1 MRSLAWATAPV
12 HGSGVRFP
20 RLVSVSLAAV
30 VVLAMACGNASTEAP
45 VADATPDASTG
56 ADGSESADGTAAAG
70 DGGTSTDGAT
80 CTTCARDWSAHPPV
94 AQISAAS
101 ELWVLSDIH
110 GDYSAFTN
118 LLLGAKLI
126 AAAPATP
133 AAVKWTG
140 GTAYLVVVGDL
151 IDKGPDAV
159 DVVRLAA
166 ALQVAASAAG
176 GGVVVTMG
184 NHEAEFLA
192 DPLNSKAS
200 GASGFDPELQSA
212 GLTPAATA
220 AGQNDVGA
228 FLRNLPF
235 AASVSGWF
243 FAHAG
248 KTDGRTIA
256 KLSSDLQAGVD
267 ANGFGA
273 PVLSA
278 VDSILEVKLNAKAPQ
293 WWDATGDAQA
303 LLTQWTSALGVK
315 HLVMGHQPGGVGFA
329 DLTTRAADKMIQKYG
344 GLLFLVDTGLSVG
357 TDGTGGA
364 FLHVR
369 SPGTAS
375 ESFEEVLPS
384 GAPKPL

>member
-1 MRSLAWATAPV
+1 MSSKSSKSATPIARLSCHLRAFGQATLLA
-12 HGSGVRFP
+12 
-20 RLVSVSLAAV
+20 LVL
-30 VVLAMACGNASTEAP
+30 ACGNASTAGGSASP
-45 VADATPDASTG
+45 TPGADAATALPD
-56 ADGSESADGTAAAG
+56 DGDAGAG
-70 DGGTSTDGAT
+70 DAATNPDGAA
-80 CTTCARDWSAHPPV
+80 CATCARNWSLHPPV
-94 AQISAAS
+94 AQIGAAS

-110 GDYSAFTN
+110 GDYAAFKQ

-126 AAAPATP
+126 AHAPATP
-133 AAVKWTG
+133 ADAAWTG
-140 GTAYLVVVGDL
+140 GTAYLVIVGDL

-166 ALQVAASAAG
+166 ALQVAAAAAG

-192 DPLNSKAS
+192 DPLNSKAT

-212 GLTPAATA
+212 GLTPSATA
-220 AGQNDVGA
+220 SGQNDVGA
-228 FLRNLPF
+228 FVRNLPF

-267 ANGFGA
+267 ASGFGA

-278 VDSILEVKLNAKAPQ
+278 ADSLLEAKLSSSAPQ

-303 LLTQWTSALGVK
+303 LLAAWTSALGVK
-315 HLVMGHQPGGVGFA
+315 HLVMGHQPGSVGFA
-329 DLTTRAADKMIQKYG
+329 DSSKRAADQMMQKYG

-357 TDGTGGA
+357 ADGTGGA

-369 SPGTAS
+369 NPGAAA
-375 ESFEEVLPS
+375 ESFERVLPS
-384 GAPKPL
+384 GAASAL

>member
-1 MRSLAWATAPV
+1 MVAPMTPPVQRLA
-12 HGSGVRFP
+12 VRFM
-20 RLVSVSLAAV
+20 RLVGAAV
-30 VVLAMACGNASTEAP
+30 VALVFACGSASKDGGPPSSIPAP
-45 VADATPDASTG
+45 DPAPDAGPGSDG
-56 ADGSESADGTAAAG
+56 GPAADGAQP
-70 DGGTSTDGAT
+70 DGAA
-80 CTTCARDWSAHPPV
+80 CTTCARNWNLHPPV
-94 AQISAAS
+94 VQISAAS
-101 ELWVLSDIH
+101 ELWVVSDIH
-110 GDYSAFTN
+110 GDYAAFKQ
-118 LLLGAKLI
+118 LLIGAKLI
-126 AAAPATP
+126 AGAPATP

-151 IDKGPDAV
+151 IDKGPDGV

-166 ALQVAASAAG
+166 ALQTAAAAAG
-176 GGVVVTMG
+176 GGVIVTMG

-192 DPLNSKAS
+192 NPSNSKAS
-200 GASGFDPELQSA
+200 RTDGFDPELQRA
-212 GLTPAATA
+212 GFTPSATA

-228 FLRNLPF
+228 FVRNLPF

-243 FAHAG
+243 FVHAG

-256 KLSSDLQAGVD
+256 KLSSDLQTGVD
-267 ANGFGA
+267 ASGFGA

-278 VDSILEVKLNAKAPQ
+278 ADSMLEARLSATAPQ

-315 HLVMGHQPGGVGFA
+315 HLVMGHQPSGVGFA
-329 DLTTRAADKMIQKYG
+329 DQSTRAADKMIQKYG

-357 TDGTGGA
+357 ADGTGGA

-369 SPGTAS
+369 GPGTAS

-384 GAPKPL
+384 GATKPL